1 MSFFFFLSR
10 SGWEL
15 LWRVVCVCCVDFLS
29 GGERLG
35 FKAPQRRG
43 LGFGQCEDSSSVHL
57 FCHPFFLSLLLLF
70 IVMMMCFR
78 CDLAPVVADRWWSG
92 VGVHYPSE
100 SCRKKVWIGFATVEQ
115 MFFFVVHCH
124 HHHGRRGNHDC
135 GRCVWEDSLICEEF
149 LLPSWKRRW
158 WCWSTAM
165 ELSSMQRLWLAQDST
180 TTLLA
185 ASSVVSST

>member
-1 MSFFFFLSR
+1 MNPWEHRSFFFFLSR

-35 FKAPQRRG
+35 FKAPKRRG

-57 FCHPFFLSLLLLF
+57 FCHPFFLFLLLLF

-100 SCRKKVWIGFATVEQ
+100 SCRKKLWIGFATVEQ

-135 GRCVWEDSLICEEF
+135 GRCGKDSVFF
-149 LLPSWKRRW
+149 LGQRKPGKVCLTQGFCLERKGGGGDGGGRRE
-158 WCWSTAM
+158 CK
-165 ELSSMQRLWLAQDST
+165 
-180 TTLLA
+180 
-185 ASSVVSST
+185 